1 MKSFNKISE
10 IYDLLGKNTT
20 LLPVNKGTKKASLD
34 TWKELTFEETLLDN
48 FQDKL
53 HQTTNIGVVQ
63 GSRSDNLCSI
73 DIDSEEIVEDF
84 IKHNPAFAKTLITKG
99 NRGVNLWFRVVGDC
113 PRLKKLKPTGTGEI
127 RGEGAYTLIRG
138 LHPSGVEY
146 SIVNYHKPL
155 SIKFEEIKLPPYGV
169 NFSPPHL
176 YKSKS
181 ESTSETKTIS
191 YNYITSNDSSPL
203 SRIKALKESEK
214 RYEEWKT
221 TTPNHVIKNYET
233 YIERDYDMDFS
244 IRNHELIRHTTV
256 LYTMVGTDMAE
267 ILVRAFYYINRPFFH
282 ADIHQHMKEF
292 YSHYEA
298 VKKTYLS
305 GLPKDELKLYQEMPP
320 LLQDAFRIC
329 RDLASFDDENYSPP
343 LFHLSCQQ
351 LANRIGI
358 KCQQAQRLMKE
369 FKTAGFVS
377 MKKKGQKYKAG
388 RRSKASVWKWNF
400 SLPITQEVL

>member
-1 MKSFNKISE
+1 MNKFSNIE
-10 IYDLLGKNTT
+10 QIYELLGKNTPLIPVKKCTKIADVKNWKDLTVEKT
-20 LLPVNKGTKKASLD
+20 LEAQ
-34 TWKELTFEETLLDN
+34 

-53 HQTTNIGVVQ
+53 RKASNIGVLQ
-63 GSRSDNLCSI
+63 GSKSNNLCSI
-73 DIDSEEIVEDF
+73 DIDEDELAEEF
-84 IKHNPAFAKTLITKG
+84 LRHNPSLESTLITKG
-99 NRGVNLWFRVVGDC
+99 ARGVNTWFTALGDC
-113 PRLKKLKPTGTGEI
+113 PGLQPEKWGEV
-127 RGEGAYTLIRG
+127 RGDGAYTLIKG
-138 LHPSGVEY
+138 IHPSGTEY
-146 SIVNYHKPL
+146 SIINENKPV
-155 SIKFEEIKLPPYGV
+155 SIEFEKIKLPPYGV
-169 NFSPPHL
+169 KNLPPYL
-176 YKSKS
+176 YVS
-181 ESTSETKTIS
+181 ESLSESVTESIS

-203 SRIKALKESEK
+203 TRMKALKESKE

-267 ILVRAFYYINRPFFH
+267 ILVRAFYYINKPFFH

-292 YSHYEA
+292 SSHYEA
-298 VKKTYLS
+298 VKKSYLS

-388 RRSKASVWKWNF
+388 RRSKASVWKWNY